1 MILGGWV
8 DVGGWVRGRC
18 VCGGVVGWGGR
29 VRVVEVDTCVLVGW
43 CG

>member
-18 VCGGVVGWGGR
+18 VCVWGWLGGGGAC
-29 VRVVEVDTCVLVGW
+29 EGS
-43 CG
+43 

>member
-18 VCGGVVGWGGR
+18 VCVGVVGWGGAC
-29 VRVVEVDTCVLVGW
+29 EGS
-43 CG
+43 